1 MKQGGTLMDNS
12 GMMCAFSLL
21 RKDWSNFNVFVSILG
36 IGFPCVHASF
46 LRKYL
51 KTKKHE
57 SLKEL

>member
-1 MKQGGTLMDNS
+1 MDNS

-51 KTKKHE
+51 KTKKQE